1 MGDISEW
8 VTEKEIV
15 IDDNDVLIKDNFG
28 IVNIWRSD
36 ENEHSRVILS
46 ESSK

>member
-15 IDDNDVLIKDNFG
+15 IDDNDVIISGCYQSATYLFAK
-28 IVNIWRSD
+28 
-36 ENEHSRVILS
+36 
-46 ESSK
+46 